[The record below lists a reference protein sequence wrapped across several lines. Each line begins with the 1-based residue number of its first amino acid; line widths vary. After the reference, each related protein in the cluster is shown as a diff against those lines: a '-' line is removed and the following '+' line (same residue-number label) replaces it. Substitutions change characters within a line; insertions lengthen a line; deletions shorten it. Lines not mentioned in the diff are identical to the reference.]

1 MSRVVSS
8 TAVFPAMMPLD
19 SATTVWARSKTAM
32 VMSKVLEM
40 RVTATKVLNT
50 QRKNV
55 QVSKFAR
62 LLWSMTIWISS

>member
-1 MSRVVSS
+1 MSKVVSS

-19 SATTVWARSKTAM
+19 SATTVWVRSKTAM

-50 QRKNV
+50 QRKKV
-55 QVSKFAR
+55 QVSKLAR